1 MERNEIESRVKKVIA
16 EVLKINQDNITPE
29 ANFIFDLGADSMQS
43 LMLVAGL
50 EEEFSVTMDEDKAL
64 EVQSVAGAVAFIS
77 SVLQEQEHAK

>member
-1 MERNEIESRVKKVIA
+1 MERNEIEARVKKVIA
-16 EVLKINQDNITPE
+16 SVLKTSQDNINPD

-50 EEEFSVTMDEDKAL
+50 EEEFNVTMDEDKAL
-64 EVQSVAGAVAFIS
+64 EIQTVSGAVNFIN